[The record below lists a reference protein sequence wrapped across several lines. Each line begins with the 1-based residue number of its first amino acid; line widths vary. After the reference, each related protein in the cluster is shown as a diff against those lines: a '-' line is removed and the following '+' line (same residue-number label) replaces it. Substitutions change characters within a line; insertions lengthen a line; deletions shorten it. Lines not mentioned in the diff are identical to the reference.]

1 MSTERPKLGTEA
13 VSPPSPDLSGMLP
26 RRRTARRTATPPEQ
40 AEQPPAEQA
49 PAKDQEP
56 RPEPQDDPQPE
67 RQEQEQEQEQVP
79 TVPAS
84 QRVQGPRINRVVY
97 LPDPLFR
104 QVGAAC
110 AEQRITRTQ
119 LVLQAVEA
127 TYPRLEELIAQ
138 DLAPHVIK
146 GTLFDTV
153 VISSRQQE
161 PAKRQMMIQLTAQQA
176 QVLDSLVPTCGAR
189 NRSHLVQ
196 VALSAHLQ
204 PSTT

>member
-56 RPEPQDDPQPE
+56 RPKPQDDPQPE
-67 RQEQEQEQEQVP
+67 RQEQEKTP

-127 TYPRLEELIAQ
+127 TYPQLEELIAQ

-153 VISSRQQE
+153 VTSSRQQE